1 MSKYRD
7 RLRIVADI
15 LLIANDKAKKTRIM
29 YQANLSYRLLCRYL
43 KEVLDADLVKSEDD
57 DCYALTA
64 KGREFL
70 DKHEEYSKRCKS
82 LEEHLNHVNDE
93 KVALEKMCF
102 DARRAGKNSNRL
114 DRNRELR
121 K

>member
-15 LLIANDKAKKTRIM
+15 LLIVNDRAKKTRIM

-43 KEVLDADLVKSEDD
+43 EGVLDAGLVKSDND
-57 DCYALTA
+57 DCFALTA

-70 DKHEEYSKRCKS
+70 DKHEEYSKRCRS
-82 LEEHLNHVNDE
+82 LEKHLDDVNAE
-93 KVALEKMCF
+93 KSALEIMCRS
-102 DARRAGKNSNRL
+102 AGTTNRRLNSRSLGK
-114 DRNRELR
+114 EL
-121 K
+121 KK